1 MSDTLKLANS
11 IWPNGMKVDSDGH
24 AVFYPLGTNKVDVPT
39 NSPHWPKGDKLV
51 SPFVYQND
59 KLVGFCDT
67 KAMVG
72 VDGSTIIMPYEHI
85 EVDFSSIEK
94 DSIQI
99 HAPKATTKTVIWKN
113 SNKEDIADVNYKY
126 KGCTTVDEITA
137 VDENYMT
144 TDVVDGTWNE
154 ILSDLENSRGMFDSC
169 TALITFNS
177 DLSSLTNGL
186 DMFFECSN
194 LTTFNSNLSSLATGN
209 TMFYG
214 CTALTTFNSD
224 LPSLTNASN
233 MFGGCTSLTTFNSD
247 LSSLTN
253 TDSISNGMF
262 ADCSSLTTFT
272 SDLPSLTKGNSMF
285 YGCTALTTFT
295 SDLPNLTNGNSMF
308 TRCSNLTAFDSDLS
322 SLDYGGFM
330 FYGCTALTTFNSD
343 LSSLTSAVDM
353 FRGCTNLT
361 TFTSNLRNLRDAG
374 TLDNGGMFAGC
385 SKLTTFK
392 SNLSHLQHGRGM
404 FKGCSLNTE
413 SICCI
418 AETIQDVHHLTNNT
432 YNDDSPVLKQIHI
445 GIANEYPSEEEH
457 KLLTKIYNK
466 GWEVFVNGSDTAYAP
481 ADGTVLIPIDGEQ
494 TTAPKP
500 YWAKPVPATEEDAN
514 YIDEN
519 GNFFNILG
527 GQFIYVSDPETYGMF
542 TCEEDA
548 AANMRLTP
556 YIKPQTEIENQ

>member
-39 NSPHWPKGDKLV
+39 NSPQWPKGDKLV
-51 SPFVYQND
+51 SPFVYQDD

-126 KGCTTVDEITA
+126 KGCTTVNEITA

-154 ILSDLENSRGMFDSC
+154 ILSDLQNSRGMFDSC

-177 DLSSLTNGL
+177 DLSSLKSAAS
-186 DMFFECSN
+186 MFR
-194 LTTFNSNLSSLATGN
+194 
-209 TMFYG
+209 G
-214 CTALTTFNSD
+214 CTNLIEFY
-224 LPSLTNASN
+224 
-233 MFGGCTSLTTFNSD
+233 SD
-247 LSSLTN
+247 LSSLTSAN
-253 TDSISNGMF
+253 SMF
-262 ADCSSLTTFT
+262 EGCSSLTTFT
-272 SDLPSLTKGNSMF
+272 SDLSSLQAAVDMF
-285 YGCTALTTFT
+285 SNCTSLTTFT
-295 SDLPNLTNGNSMF
+295 SDLSSLTSVSAMF
-308 TRCSNLTAFDSDLS
+308 YNCSSLTTFTSDLS
-322 SLDYGGFM
+322 SLTNGGYM
-330 FYGCTALTTFNSD
+330 FRSCTALTTFNSD
-343 LSSLTSAVDM
+343 LSSLQAAVDM
-353 FRGCTNLT
+353 FRDCTNLT
-361 TFTSNLRNLRDAG
+361 TFTSDLRNLRDAG

-392 SNLSHLQHGRGM
+392 SNLSLLQYGLGM
-404 FKGCSLNTE
+404 FKECSLNTE
-413 SICCI
+413 SIACI
-418 AETIQDVHHLTNNT
+418 AETIQDVNHLTSNT
-432 YNDDSPVLKQIHI
+432 QNDGYAVLKVIHI
-445 GIANEYPSEEEH
+445 GIGNSTPNEQEEAAFN
-457 KLLTKIYNK
+457 TMVSK
-466 GWEVFVNGSDTAYAP
+466 GWTVYVNGSSSSDMWNPTS
-481 ADGTVLIPIDGEQ
+481 LIPIDGEEI
-494 TTAPKP
+494 TTTIPFL
-500 YWAKPVPATEEDAN
+500 AKPVPSDEEHAQYTDAQ
-514 YIDEN
+514 

-527 GQFIYVSDPETYGMF
+527 GQFIYGDDISTYGMF

>member
-1 MSDTLKLANS
+1 MPNDYFNPPNS
-11 IWPNGMKVDSDGH
+11 IWPNGLKKDDEGY

-51 SPFVYQND
+51 SPFVYQDD

-126 KGCTTVDEITA
+126 KGCTTVNEITA

-154 ILSDLENSRGMFDSC
+154 ILSDLENSRGMFESC
-169 TALITFNS
+169 NALTTFNS
-177 DLSSLTNGL
+177 DLSSLTNGTG
-186 DMFFECSN
+186 MFMECSS
-194 LTTFNSNLSSLATGN
+194 LTTFNSDLSSLTTAN

-233 MFGGCTSLTTFNSD
+233 MFG
-247 LSSLTN
+247 
-253 TDSISNGMF
+253 
-262 ADCSSLTTFT
+262 
-272 SDLPSLTKGNSMF
+272 
-285 YGCTALTTFT
+285 
-295 SDLPNLTNGNSMF
+295 
-308 TRCSNLTAFDSDLS
+308 
-322 SLDYGGFM
+322 
-330 FYGCTALTTFNSD
+330 
-343 LSSLTSAVDM
+343 
-353 FRGCTNLT
+353 GCTNLT

-392 SNLSHLQHGRGM
+392 SNLSHLQYGRGM

-413 SICCI
+413 SIACI

-432 YNDDSPVLKQIHI
+432 YNDDRPVLKQIHI
-445 GIANEYPSEEEH
+445 GIANEYPTEEED

-494 TTAPKP
+494 TITSKP

-527 GQFIYVSDPETYGMF
+527 GQFIYVSDPDTYGMF
-542 TCEEDA
+542 TCEDDA

-556 YIKPQTEIENQ
+556 YSKNQTNI